1 MEVAYQDYSTSPTSM
16 NLFYSFSRDTDEGYK
31 TKGIKPFGRQFSFL
45 RYKTRKVNFVIFV
58 VDGVSIIEAT
68 ESNKK
73 GYIDILRKTFMYPFF
88 INWR

>member
-1 MEVAYQDYSTSPTSM
+1 M

-73 GYIDILRKTFMYPFF
+73 GYIDILRKTFVYPFF

>member
-1 MEVAYQDYSTSPTSM
+1 MKAIRLRTSNHLGDNSV
-16 NLFYSFSRDTDEGYK
+16 FF
-31 TKGIKPFGRQFSFL
+31 

-73 GYIDILRKTFMYPFF
+73 GYIDILRETFMYPFLS
-88 INWR
+88 IGGRDC

>member
-1 MEVAYQDYSTSPTSM
+1 MKAIRLRASNHLGDNSV
-16 NLFYSFSRDTDEGYK
+16 FF
-31 TKGIKPFGRQFSFL
+31 

-73 GYIDILRKTFMYPFF
+73 GYIDILRETFLYPFLS
-88 INWR
+88 IGGRDC